1 MNSKHE
7 PCSGSENRCGSCCTR
22 IKGFGVTA
30 GKTVILK
37 DVNLHIHCG
46 ELTAIIG
53 PNGAGKST
61 LLKAILGEVKHT
73 GEMSFISCKGQNGQ
87 SPAKPVIGYVPQQ
100 LDFDKGS
107 PVSVFDLFAACKSRR
122 PVWLTKPRILRDKL
136 SEDLERVNAG
146 HIADRR
152 LGELSGGELQRVLLA
167 LALDPVPDIL
177 LLDEPVSGVDR
188 KGMELFYKTVSE
200 LRNKY
205 DLSII
210 LISHDFSLVARYSD
224 RVVLLNKT
232 IKCTGTPDKVFNSAE
247 MKELFSSTEIGMS
260 PDLISTNSKIDSI
273 DGQDKGEV
281 QN

>member
-1 MNSKHE
+1 MNNKHE
-7 PCSGSENRCGSCCTR
+7 QCGGIENRCGSCCTR
-22 IKGFGVTA
+22 IKDFGVTA

-61 LLKAILGEVKHT
+61 LLKTILGEVKHT
-73 GEMSFISCKGQNGQ
+73 GEMSFISCKGKDGQ
-87 SPAKPVIGYVPQQ
+87 SAAKPVIGYVPQQ

-107 PVSVFDLFAACKSRR
+107 PVSVLDLFAASKSRR
-122 PVWLTKPRILRDKL
+122 PVWLTRPRSLRDKL
-136 SEDLERVNAG
+136 TEVLDKVNAE

-177 LLDEPVSGVDR
+177 LLDEPVSGVDQ
-188 KGMELFYKTVSE
+188 KGMELFYNTVSE

-210 LISHDFSLVARYSD
+210 LISHDFSLVAKYAD

-232 IKCTGTPDKVFNSAE
+232 IKCTGSPDKVFNSPE
-247 MKELFSSTEIGMS
+247 MKELFGVGECIMEKDT
-260 PDLISTNSKIDSI
+260 
-273 DGQDKGEV
+273 GEV
-281 QN
+281 KE